1 MLGVEPALNLWII
14 PPLKGVLPLRYALD
28 VLMSTPRVSALMFT
42 IPLSMFCVC
51 FWKEENTLGS
61 SSLGPDTCV
70 CSYFLRQGLL
80 CSLDSLEF
88 SCRPGWPQTHRDL
101 PASTFLSSG
110 IKSKCHHA
118 QFRPQHLKMCV
129 FWVTFMTDFRKWM
142 TSRSILSLFYRT
154 AHKDCSFCH
163 LNKSVDSPCWNK
175 VDSPR

>member
-1 MLGVEPALNLWII
+1 MI

-28 VLMSTPRVSALMFT
+28 VLMSTPQVSALVFT

-51 FWKEENTLGS
+51 FCKERNTLGS

-88 SCRPGWPQTHRDL
+88 SCRPGRLQTHRDL

-110 IKSKCHHA
+110 IKSKCRDRGEKKLSA
-118 QFRPQHLKMCV
+118 TMPSLGLNIWKCV
-129 FWVTFMTDFRKWM
+129 FSGSPLWLTLENEWQADLSSAYFTEQHTKTVHFD
-142 TSRSILSLFYRT
+142 ILI
-154 AHKDCSFCH
+154 
-163 LNKSVDSPCWNK
+163 KSVDSPCWNK

>member
-28 VLMSTPRVSALMFT
+28 VLMSTPQVSALVFT

-88 SCRPGWPQTHRDL
+88 SCRPGRLQTHRDL
-101 PASTFLSSG
+101 PVSTFLSSG

-163 LNKSVDSPCWNK
+163 FNK
-175 VDSPR
+175 VCRLSVRK

>member
-28 VLMSTPRVSALMFT
+28 VLMSTPQVSALVFT

-51 FWKEENTLGS
+51 FCKERNTLGS

-70 CSYFLRQGLL
+70 CSYVLRQGLL

-88 SCRPGWPQTHRDL
+88 TCRPGFKLTEICLFLHSWVLGLKVSATMPSLGLNIWKCVYSGSPLWLTLENEWQTDQ
-101 PASTFLSSG
+101 SSAYFTEQYT
-110 IKSKCHHA
+110 KTVH
-118 QFRPQHLKMCV
+118 FV
-129 FWVTFMTDFRKWM
+129 
-142 TSRSILSLFYRT
+142 ILI
-154 AHKDCSFCH
+154 
-163 LNKSVDSPCWNK
+163 KSVDSPCGNK

>member
-1 MLGVEPALNLWII
+1 MWLFCFHVCLCTTCMQCSQRPERASHSLELEWQMIVNFCAGRWTCSQPLNH
-14 PPLKGVLPLRYALD
+14 LPFKRCS
-28 VLMSTPRVSALMFT
+28 STELCPRCAHVYTTSLCSMFT

-88 SCRPGWPQTHRDL
+88 SCRPGRLQTHRDF

-129 FWVTFMTDFRKWM
+129 FWITFMTD
-142 TSRSILSLFYRT
+142 
-154 AHKDCSFCH
+154 
-163 LNKSVDSPCWNK
+163 
-175 VDSPR
+175 